1 MINRRLY
8 LDNNI
13 ITLIKDI
20 FFNKPICNNVHLLL
34 EQASLTYISKIKSI
48 SIEILLSEESLAE
61 INMLPKESLK
71 KIELKAVYYAF
82 KKAKPV
88 IRNSVILFDDP
99 ITTMVSPDVFFDHPY
114 DDIDLNKVRKYLRSV
129 GNNNDFDARYIA
141 NAMLPLNKID
151 AFITYDKK
159 SLWNHKTDIRRLFGV
174 YVKLPSEE
182 AEYLKYIS

>member
-1 MINRRLY
+1 
-8 LDNNI
+8 
-13 ITLIKDI
+13 
-20 FFNKPICNNVHLLL
+20 
-34 EQASLTYISKIKSI
+34 
-48 SIEILLSEESLAE
+48 
-61 INMLPKESLK
+61 
-71 KIELKAVYYAF
+71 
-82 KKAKPV
+82 
-88 IRNSVILFDDP
+88 
-99 ITTMVSPDVFFDHPY
+99 MVSPDVFFDHPY